1 MRTLA
6 TQVPSYSS
14 ERVSK
19 EPLLVNN
26 CGEQRLCGHE
36 YDTLR
41 KNGRMDY
48 AFQYISRGIGYY
60 EENGVYYPV
69 EPGHVILYFP
79 GVRQHYVFH
88 KEDETLLLWTHFTGE
103 LCALLDPLKS
113 EKAVVVRIG
122 PVQEFEMTFRKLIL
136 AHFLK
141 ESYSDMICQAHLYML
156 LALLMKSMDLSRMRN
171 GYSAEGLDRVINHM
185 LQHFD
190 EPLDLD
196 RYAAMCY
203 VSRSRFSHLFKDRF
217 GVSPYHCLM
226 RIRLDR
232 AAEILSSTSISVS
245 ACAEMVGF
253 QDCSYFCRIFKK
265 FKGQTPLSVKKM
277 QY

>member
-14 ERVSK
+14 GPRFQ

-41 KNGRMDY
+41 KNGRVDY

-171 GYSAEGLDRVINHM
+171 GYSAEGLDRLSAICYNISMNHSIWIDTQPCVM
-185 LQHFD
+185 SAVAGF
-190 EPLDLD
+190 
-196 RYAAMCY
+196 RTC
-203 VSRSRFSHLFKDRF
+203 SKDRF
-217 GVSPYHCLM
+217 GVSPYLLL
-226 RIRLDR
+226 IYDSL
-232 AAEILSSTSISVS
+232 
-245 ACAEMVGF
+245 
-253 QDCSYFCRIFKK
+253 
-265 FKGQTPLSVKKM
+265 GQGG
-277 QY
+277 

>member
-88 KEDETLLLWTHFTGE
+88 KEDETLLLWTHFTGRA
-103 LCALLDPLKS
+103 LC
-113 EKAVVVRIG
+113 VVG
-122 PVQEFEMTFRKLIL
+122 
-136 AHFLK
+136 
-141 ESYSDMICQAHLYML
+141 
-156 LALLMKSMDLSRMRN
+156 
-171 GYSAEGLDRVINHM
+171 
-185 LQHFD
+185 
-190 EPLDLD
+190 
-196 RYAAMCY
+196 
-203 VSRSRFSHLFKDRF
+203 
-217 GVSPYHCLM
+217 SP
-226 RIRLDR
+226 
-232 AAEILSSTSISVS
+232 
-245 ACAEMVGF
+245 
-253 QDCSYFCRIFKK
+253 KK
-265 FKGQTPLSVKKM
+265 
-277 QY
+277 